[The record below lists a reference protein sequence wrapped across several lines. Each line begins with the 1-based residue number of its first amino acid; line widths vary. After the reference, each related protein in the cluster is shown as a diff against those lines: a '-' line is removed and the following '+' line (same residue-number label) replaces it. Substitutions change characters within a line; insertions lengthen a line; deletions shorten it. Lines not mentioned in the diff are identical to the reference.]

1 MLVEV
6 HAEQRST
13 QHPQREAAHVS
24 VQVEQGTL
32 NPT

>member
-6 HAEQRST
+6 DAEQRST
-13 QHPQREAAHVS
+13 QHPQREASHVS
-24 VQVEQGTL
+24 VKVEQGTL